1 MDAAAAMGGQARMAR
16 YNEQLRE
23 VSVALGID
31 SQQPRRRSLSGS
43 PGTEEASQMDNLIGA
58 LKRSKWSFSDADMKG
73 SLIKG
78 CFESAQPWGAVD
90 ESRADLWQE
99 AKRRNKELKG
109 LRKDEQD
116 VHKQLHKQIAEA
128 FDEAREAYGT
138 GKRELEM
145 LRSQEDLSEMGQHMG
160 EGEDLDLCPSWEN
173 GPHSEAAEDS
183 RIRTDELA
191 SVVSARQQEAQK
203 KAGLEAELMQLEH
216 ELKQAK
222 ARSTTSQQ
230 QHKQAAECADSLEK
244 INQAHLQLGFPQI
257 TFHEVDAGKSDVVL
271 GDDSAGVDQALRT
284 VRIEVGKDGELT
296 RALPHPAL
304 VLQHE
309 ASEAVKRDDLPYL
322 LTLAWHRICDTS
334 ARPERTGRPTRGGC

>member
-1 MDAAAAMGGQARMAR
+1 M
-16 YNEQLRE
+16 E
-23 VSVALGID
+23 
-31 SQQPRRRSLSGS
+31 
-43 PGTEEASQMDNLIGA
+43 NLLGA

-78 CFESAQPWGAVD
+78 CFESGQPWGAVD
-90 ESRADLWQE
+90 ESRAELWQE
-99 AKRRNKELKG
+99 AKRHNKELKG
-109 LRKDEQD
+109 ARCKEEE

-128 FDEAREAYGT
+128 FDEAREAYST

-145 LRSQEDLSEMGQHMG
+145 LLSQEDLSEMGQHMG
-160 EGEDLDLCPSWEN
+160 EGEDLDLCPPWAN

-191 SVVSARQQEAQK
+191 SVVSSRQQEAQK
-203 KAGLEAELMQLEH
+203 KSCLEAELLQLEH

-230 QHKQAAECADSLEK
+230 QHKQAADCADSLEK
-244 INQAHLQLGFPQI
+244 INEAQLQLGFPQI
-257 TFHEVDAGKSDVVL
+257 TFHEAPKTGGDAGQCDVVL
-271 GDDSAGVDQALRT
+271 GDDSAGIDQALRT

-296 RALPHPAL
+296 RATPHPAL

-322 LTLAWHRICDTS
+322 LTLAWHRICDPS
-334 ARPERTGRPTRGGC
+334 ARPERSGRPTRGGC